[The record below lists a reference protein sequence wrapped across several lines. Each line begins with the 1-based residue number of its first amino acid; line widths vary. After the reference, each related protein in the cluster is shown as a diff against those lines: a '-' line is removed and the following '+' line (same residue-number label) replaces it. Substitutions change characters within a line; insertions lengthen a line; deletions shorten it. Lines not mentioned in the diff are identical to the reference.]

1 MSLWNTKICL
11 QCFRLFVLSRVI
23 FQITYV
29 NDLGLFKD
37 TSDMVTGFFNFEFCS
52 KITQFTIMMILVIWL
67 LTMSRIQESNLIS
80 NSFSPPTMKIN
91 YTVICSVV
99 LQWWWRIRW
108 GRWTRR
114 LVWRMI
120 YMWGLCQY
128 SDSYGGLK
136 ISFRN
141 PDEITDIMVGFID
154 NNGQ

>member
-1 MSLWNTKICL
+1 MSMTLGYSKTLVIWSLGFSILN
-11 QCFRLFVLSRVI
+11 FVLKSLI
-23 FQITYV
+23 
-29 NDLGLFKD
+29 LL
-37 TSDMVTGFFNFEFCS
+37 
-52 KITQFTIMMILVIWL
+52 MMILVIWL